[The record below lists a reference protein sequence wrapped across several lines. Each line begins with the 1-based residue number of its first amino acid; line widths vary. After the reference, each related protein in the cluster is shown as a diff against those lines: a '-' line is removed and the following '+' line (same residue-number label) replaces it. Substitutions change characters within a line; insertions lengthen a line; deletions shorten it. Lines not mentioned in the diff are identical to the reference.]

1 VPFYWVDDENDS
13 ESSESCFNTDDN
25 NSDSSGN
32 DSDDENS
39 DLSNKRDL
47 DNCVKKQVQRDE
59 KSQKQE
65 SLQLQPKQVTVE
77 TNKKTFA
84 KENI

>member
-1 VPFYWVDDENDS
+1 
-13 ESSESCFNTDDN
+13 
-25 NSDSSGN
+25 
-32 DSDDENS
+32 
-39 DLSNKRDL
+39 
-47 DNCVKKQVQRDE
+47 VQRDE

-84 KENI
+84 KENAKLTKEIKQLPKPSKKAQLGLTIFAKAFLMAVF